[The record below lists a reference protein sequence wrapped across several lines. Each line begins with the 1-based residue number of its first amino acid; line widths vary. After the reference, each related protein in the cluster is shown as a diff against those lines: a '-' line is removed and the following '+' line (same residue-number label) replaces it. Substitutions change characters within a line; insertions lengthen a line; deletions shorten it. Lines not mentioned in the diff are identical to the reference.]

1 MLRIACPYCGPRP
14 ESEFHCAGDADRRRP
29 APKASDEAW
38 SDYLYVR
45 ANPKGLH
52 RERWVHAAGC
62 GQWLA
67 VERDTVSHEIR
78 GATPLAD
85 LPRGGPA

>member
-1 MLRIACPYCGPRP
+1 V
-14 ESEFHCAGDADRRRP
+14 
-29 APKASDEAW
+29 
-38 SDYLYVR
+38 DYLYIR

-62 GQWLA
+62 GQWLV
-67 VERDTVSHEIR
+67 VERDTVSHEIL

-85 LPRGGPA
+85 LSRDGPA

>member
-1 MLRIACPYCGPRP
+1 MLRIVCPYCGPRP

-29 APKASDEAW
+29 EPEAGDEAW
-38 SDYLYVR
+38 VDYLYIR

-62 GQWLA
+62 GQWLV
-67 VERDTVSHEIR
+67 VERDTVSHEIL

-85 LPRGGPA
+85 LSRDGPA